1 MTMRLDDATSAYAC
15 PLLVK
20 QLWHAPL
27 RYAAAQEIVHGERRT
42 SYAELHGRVG
52 RLASALARLGVRFG
66 DTVAVLDW
74 DSDRYLE
81 CYYAVPMMGAVLMTA
96 NVRLAPEQILYTLNH
111 SGASVLLVHEDFLP
125 LLEQIRPRLAVVRHV
140 VLMSE
145 AAETRAGVAGVVAE
159 YEALLE
165 GSPAEF
171 PFPEFDERTRA
182 TTFYTTGTTGDP
194 KGVYFS
200 HRQLVLHT
208 LAGMAALASPADG
221 QRFHRGDVY
230 MPLTPMFH
238 VHAWGMPYIALQLGV
253 KQVYPGRY
261 EPQRILELIERESVT
276 FSHCVPTI
284 LQMLLSA
291 PGSERVDLSRWK
303 VVIGGSALSGG
314 LARAARARGIDI
326 FAGYGMSETCP
337 ILTLAQLHPHL
348 GQLDEDEALDWRCR
362 AGVPMPLV
370 ELRCVDGGLR
380 DVLDGDPSG
389 GEIVARTPWLTQGY
403 VGRPEASEELWRSGY
418 LHTQDVGSFERGYL
432 RISDRIKDVIKTGG
446 EWVSSVAIE
455 DVISRHASVAECA
468 VIGIRDAT
476 WGERPLALVVA
487 RPGESAD
494 EAELKRLVGGYV
506 ERGLLPRYSVPSR
519 VLAVEELARTSVGK
533 YDKRALRE
541 RYACTSSMSS

>member
-1 MTMRLDDATSAYAC
+1 LDDAASAYVC
-15 PLLVK
+15 PLLIK

-27 RYAAAQEIVHGERRT
+27 RYAARQEIVHGGRHT
-42 SYAELHGRVG
+42 TYSELYGRVG
-52 RLASALARLGVRFG
+52 RLASALAGLGVRGG

-81 CYYAVPMMGAVLMTA
+81 CYYAVPMMGAALMTA
-96 NVRLAPEQILYTLNH
+96 NVRLASEQILYTLNH

-125 LLEQIRPRLAVVRHV
+125 LLEEIRPRLQGVRYV
-140 VLMSE
+140 VLMSGVKE
-145 AAETRAGVAGVVAE
+145 RAARVAGFAGE

-165 GSPAEF
+165 QSCAEF
-171 PFPEFDERTRA
+171 AFPEFDERTRA
-182 TTFYTTGTTGDP
+182 TIFYTTGTTGDP

-208 LAGMAALASPADG
+208 LAGMAALASPAHG

-261 EPQRILELIERESVT
+261 EPQRILELIEHEGVT
-276 FSHCVPTI
+276 FSHCVPTV
-284 LQMLLSA
+284 LQMLLST
-291 PGSERVDLSRWK
+291 PDSERVDLSRWK
-303 VVIGGSALSGG
+303 VVIGGSALPAG

-337 ILTLAQLHPHL
+337 MLTLAQLHPHL
-348 GQLDEDEALDWRCR
+348 GQLDEDEALNWRCR
-362 AGVPMPLV
+362 AGVPLPLV
-370 ELRCVDGGLR
+370 ELRSVDGGWR
-380 DVLDGDPSG
+380 DVPERDPSG
-389 GEIVARTPWLTQGY
+389 GEIVARAPWLTQGY

-418 LHTQDVGSFERGYL
+418 LHTRDVGSFERGYL

-455 DVISRHASVAECA
+455 DVVSCHPSVAECA
-468 VIGIRDAT
+468 VIGVRDDT
-476 WGERPLALVVA
+476 WGERPLALVVP
-487 RPGESAD
+487 RPGVSVD
-494 EAELKRLVGGYV
+494 EAEIKRLVGGYV
-506 ERGLLPRYSVPSR
+506 ERGLLPRYSVPNR
-519 VLAVEELARTSVGK
+519 VLEVEALARTSVGK
-533 YDKRALRE
+533 LDKRVLRQ
-541 RYACTSSMSS
+541 RYAG